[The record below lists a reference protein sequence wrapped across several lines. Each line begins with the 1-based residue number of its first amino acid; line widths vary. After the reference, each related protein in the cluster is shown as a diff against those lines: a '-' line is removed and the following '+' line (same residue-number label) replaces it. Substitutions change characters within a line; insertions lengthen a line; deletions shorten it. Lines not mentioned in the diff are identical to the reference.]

1 MQWVLACFVLHNMCN
16 ALGDGEFTTGVD
28 ADADTDVLPVDA
40 GAEESRSRVK
50 RDVLSFMRARGQYK
64 S

>member
-1 MQWVLACFVLHNMCN
+1 MCN